1 MIELA
6 CPESCPYLID
16 ARISASKR
24 ESELR
29 AKEAITVSASEMSLS
44 DRGLTALE
52 RIERAIVNAQ
62 RGIGSPPIPDLQDS
76 EILAAVENSIKNLET
91 EETGLIY
98 EHRADTPRINEL
110 SGRMRDGLSKFE
122 ELPPESR
129 PRRSEIIKALSFT
142 RESVRAHLKRAA
154 ADPAESRSYFRYIS
168 LFYQWPEEATRSL
181 II

>member
-16 ARISASKR
+16 ARISAGKR

-29 AKEAITVSASEMSLS
+29 AKEAITDKATDLALNH
-44 DRGLTALE
+44 RALTALE
-52 RIERAIVNAQ
+52 RIEHAIVNTQ
-62 RGIGSPPIPDLQDS
+62 RGIGSPPIRDLQDS

-98 EHRADTPRINEL
+98 EHRAETPRINEL
-110 SGRMRDGLSKFE
+110 STRLRDGLSKFE

-154 ADPAESRSYFRYIS
+154 GDPAESRSYFRYIS